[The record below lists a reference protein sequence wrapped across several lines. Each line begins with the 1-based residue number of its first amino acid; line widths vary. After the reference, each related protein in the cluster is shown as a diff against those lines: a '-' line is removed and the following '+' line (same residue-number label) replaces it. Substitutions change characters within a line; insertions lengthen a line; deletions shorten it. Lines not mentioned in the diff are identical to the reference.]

1 MTDWDLAP
9 FDSLWDWAGVV
20 LYLLV
25 FPIYH
30 GMYHLASVG
39 TKKTTRRDRFDAIR
53 ESWVERLLA
62 GDNVTVAAQQT
73 RNLTMV
79 SSILVSASLILL
91 GITANMLVRV
101 PQLEQSLPHS
111 DLLGLRP
118 NALRLKLYC
127 LVVVFVAAFSFC
139 MTALRYLGNFVLAIG
154 ADPAVIEEHFGSAV
168 GYLSG
173 LANKASHR
181 YTLGVRS
188 FYAAFPLMGWLFDSR
203 LFVVLTVFWAL
214 RFFVFR
220 DASGPPSPEPEG

>member
-1 MTDWDLAP
+1 MTSFDLAP
-9 FDSLWDWAGVV
+9 FESLWDWVGVV
-20 LYLLV
+20 LYVLV
-25 FPIYH
+25 FPV
-30 GMYHLASVG
+30 YHLAYHFTAAG
-39 TKKTTRRDRFDAIR
+39 TSKTTRRDRFDALR
-53 ESWVERLLA
+53 ESWIQRLLD
-62 GDNVTVAAQQT
+62 GDQVTVAAQQT

-101 PQLEQSLPHS
+101 PQLEQNLPHS
-111 DLLGLRP
+111 DLLGLHP

-127 LVVVFVAAFSFC
+127 LIVVFVAAFSFC

-168 GYLSG
+168 GFLSG
-173 LANKASHR
+173 LVNTASHR

-203 LFVVLTVFWAL
+203 LFVFLTSFWAL
-214 RFFVFR
+214 RFFTARHFGGSAVENR
-220 DASGPPSPEPEG
+220 